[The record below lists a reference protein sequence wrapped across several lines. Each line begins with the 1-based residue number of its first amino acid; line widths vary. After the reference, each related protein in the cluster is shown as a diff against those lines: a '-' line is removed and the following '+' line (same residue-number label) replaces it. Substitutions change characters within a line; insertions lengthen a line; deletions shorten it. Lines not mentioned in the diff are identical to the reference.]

1 MLLTEKKLIFTLTMF
16 LTLSAAARCLELK
29 YRGNKFIV
37 KSNENYIPTFF
48 N

>member
-1 MLLTEKKLIFTLTMF
+1 MF
-16 LTLSAAARCLELK
+16 LTLSAAARCFEPK

-37 KSNENYIPTFF
+37 KSIENYIF